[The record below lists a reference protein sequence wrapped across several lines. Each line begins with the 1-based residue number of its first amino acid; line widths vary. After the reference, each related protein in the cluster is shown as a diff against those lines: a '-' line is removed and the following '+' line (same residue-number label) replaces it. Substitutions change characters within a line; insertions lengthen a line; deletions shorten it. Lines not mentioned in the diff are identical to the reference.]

1 MTLPMAIPRSIPLAP
16 RPFPDE
22 SIRSWIGRVAARYDL
37 APAELV
43 ARLRDGP
50 GVHVSRLFSL
60 DWREDAELDHLL
72 AQAARLDEA
81 RIKALRLVVT
91 DRPKPVLWHRTLLA
105 WCPACACEDVVCYG
119 EIYERAVW
127 RLGCCAACPTHR
139 LVLADVCPVCT
150 FGRVGFQ
157 AVTGRQR
164 LVCTLCKR
172 PVDASPDTGQGS
184 GILHRWGQ
192 SELPQCPDWTPLA
205 LALQT
210 MLLGVAGGAAPTDPW
225 RLGIPAH
232 HVAVV
237 VRDLAAALVWPAWL
251 GQGSTHA
258 RDTIAAA
265 RDHAFTA
272 LQPQIAYQVLGTIA
286 SVFSAVAGGPQRR
299 PLTGQIK
306 GLAPS
311 GAAVDLTWFIR
322 RLPADEQRWLKAR
335 AKEWGPVLAQMVGDA
350 VDTEEAARRRVI
362 ATREQARHDS
372 AWLRR
377 ATVRY
382 AQDARRRIAARTAK
396 RKAVALKRKQA
407 SAMTNGPS
415 G

>member
-43 ARLRDGP
+43 ARLRDGS

-60 DWREDAELDHLL
+60 DWRKDAELDHLL

-81 RIKALRLVVT
+81 RIRALRLVVT
-91 DRPKPVLWHRTLLA
+91 DRPKPALWHRTLLA
-105 WCPACACEDVVCYG
+105 WCPACAWEDVVRHG
-119 EIYERAVW
+119 EIYERAIW
-127 RLGCCAACPTHR
+127 RLGCCAVCPTHR
-139 LVLADVCPVCT
+139 LVLADACPACT

-172 PVDASPDTGQGS
+172 PVDALPDTGRGG
-184 GILHRWGQ
+184 GILHRCGQ
-192 SELPQCPDWTPLA
+192 SELLECPDWTHLA

-210 MLLGVAGGAAPTDPW
+210 VLLGVADGAASTDPW
-225 RLGIPAH
+225 RLGIPANH
-232 HVAVV
+232 LAVV
-237 VRDLAAALVWPAWL
+237 VRDLAAALLWPAWL
-251 GQGSTHA
+251 GLGSTHA
-258 RDTIAAA
+258 RDTIAVA
-265 RDHAFTA
+265 RDHAFAA
-272 LQPQIAYQVLGTIA
+272 LQPQIAYEVLGTIA
-286 SVFSAVAGGPQRR
+286 SVFTAVAGGSQLRT
-299 PLTGQIK
+299 LTGQIE

-311 GAAVDLTWFIR
+311 GAAVDPTWFIR

-335 AKEWGPVLAQMVGDA
+335 AKRWGPVLAEVVGDA
-350 VDTEEAARRRVI
+350 VDIEDAARSRAI
-362 ATREQARHDS
+362 ATREQARRDS
-372 AWLRR
+372 AWLRH

-382 AQDARRRIAARTAK
+382 AAEARRRIAARTAK

-407 SAMTNGPS
+407 SSMTNCPS
-415 G
+415 R